1 MRKLLLIA
9 AVMFSLGSMA
19 QSPLRLAKEF
29 KMAENNLKVSNLMKV
44 NMPSAS
50 TMKKAPAKVAPEG
63 ESRTY
68 YLDCYNSVYGIGT
81 TPEFHKAINVVYGD
95 NNKVYIQ
102 NMMYPSMFDTYIE
115 GELNGNTITIPN
127 GQAMGTYSNFN
138 MILSNMKLEEEQN
151 ADGSTSVS
159 IVPDASKEF
168 TLTVDDEYGTITSGE
183 ESFMGVVTEDYT
195 GTLCVAGIMQ
205 FIPENLFPA
214 TDEHEYTYDYEGYS
228 TPLHTV
234 NSTLQMINL
243 GDYCYIKGLMPEV
256 SSDAWLLGEF
266 VNGDLVLTLP
276 QIVDEDMACVFADFN
291 DSGSIIFDPVTLAYD
306 AATDSY
312 TMSDYTL
319 VNLFYTTSGTLGYS
333 DSYDNLKIKATTTGI
348 NKVESSNADV
358 VSTQYFD
365 ISGRR
370 INSAQKGINVKVM
383 KYSDGTTKTV
393 KVIK

>member
-1 MRKLLLIA
+1 
-9 AVMFSLGSMA
+9 MFSLGSMA

-205 FIPENLFPA
+205 FVPEDLFPA
-214 TDEHEYTYDYEGYS
+214 ADEHEYTYDHEGYD
-228 TPLHTV
+228 TPMQTV
-234 NSTLQMINL
+234 NGTLEVISL
-243 GDYCYIKGLMPEV
+243 GDYRYIKGLMPELNP
-256 SSDAWLLGEF
+256 DAWSFAYME
-266 VNGDLVLTLP
+266 NGNLTLSLP
-276 QIVDEDMACVFADFN
+276 QIIDEDMAAVFADFN
-291 DSGSIIFDPVTLAYD
+291 KGGQIMTDPIAFTYD
-306 AATDSY
+306 AASDCY

-319 VNLFYTTSGTLGYS
+319 VNLFAKSSNSLAYS
-333 DSYDNLKIKATTTGI
+333 DSYDNLKIKKTTTGI
-348 NKVESSNADV
+348 NKVEGNDADV

>member
-29 KMAENNLKVSNLMKV
+29 KMAENNLKKVNNLMRV
-44 NMPSAS
+44 SLPSAS
-50 TMKKAPAKVAPEG
+50 TMKKAPAKAAPEG

-68 YLDCYNSVYGIGT
+68 YLDFYTSAYGVGT
-81 TPEFHKAINVVYGD
+81 LPEFHKAVNVVYGAD
-95 NNKVYIQ
+95 NKVYIQ
-102 NMMYPSMFDTYIE
+102 NMMYPSLFDTYIE

-127 GQAMGTYSNFN
+127 GQAIGTFGDTFN
-138 MILSNMKLEEEQN
+138 MVLCNMAVVEET
-151 ADGSTSVS
+151 DGVS
-159 IVPDASKEF
+159 FVPDQSSEF
-168 TLTVDDEYGTITSGE
+168 TLTVDNEYGTITSGE
-183 ESFMGVVTEDYT
+183 NSFLGIVTDDYQN
-195 GTLCVAGIMQ
+195 TLTVGGIMQ
-205 FIPENLFPA
+205 FVPEDLFPA
-214 TDEHEYTYDYEGYS
+214 ADEHEYTYDHEGYD
-228 TPLHTV
+228 TPIQTV
-234 NSTLQMINL
+234 NGTLEVISL
-243 GDYCYIKGLMPEV
+243 GDYSYIKGLMPELNP
-256 SSDAWLLGEF
+256 DAWSFAYME
-266 VNGDLVLTLP
+266 NGNLTLSLP
-276 QIVDEDMACVFADFN
+276 QIIDEDMAAVFADLN
-291 DSGSIIFDPVTLAYD
+291 NGQIMTDPIAFTYD
-306 AATDSY
+306 AASDCY

-319 VNLFYTTSGTLGYS
+319 VNLFATSSNSLGYS

-348 NKVESSNADV
+348 NKVESSDADI

>member
-1 MRKLLLIA
+1 
-9 AVMFSLGSMA
+9 MFSLGSMA

-205 FIPENLFPA
+205 FVPEDLFPA
-214 TDEHEYTYDYEGYS
+214 ADEHEYTYDHEGYD
-228 TPLHTV
+228 TPMQTV
-234 NSTLQMINL
+234 NGTLEVISL
-243 GDYCYIKGLMPEV
+243 GDYSYIKGLMPELNP
-256 SSDAWLLGEF
+256 DAWSFAYME
-266 VNGDLVLTLP
+266 NGNLTLSLP
-276 QIVDEDMACVFADFN
+276 QIIDEDMAAVFVDFN
-291 DSGSIIFDPVTLAYD
+291 NGGLIMTDPIAFTYD
-306 AATDSY
+306 AASDCY

-319 VNLFYTTSGTLGYS
+319 VNLFAKSSNSLAYS
-333 DSYDNLKIKATTTGI
+333 DSYDNLKIKKTTTGI
-348 NKVESSNADV
+348 NKVEGNDADV
-358 VSTQYFD
+358 VSTEYFD
-365 ISGRR
+365 LSGRR
-370 INSAQKGINVKVM
+370 ISNAQKGINVKVM
-383 KYSDGTTKTV
+383 KFSDGTTKIV

>member
-29 KMAENNLKVSNLMKV
+29 KMAENNLKKVNNLMRV
-44 NMPSAS
+44 SLPSAS
-50 TMKKAPAKVAPEG
+50 TMKKAPAKAAPEG

-68 YLDCYNSVYGIGT
+68 YLDFYTSAYGVGT
-81 TPEFHKAINVVYGD
+81 LPEFHKAVNVVYGAD
-95 NNKVYIQ
+95 NKVYIQ
-102 NMMYPSMFDTYIE
+102 NMMYPSLFDTYIE

-127 GQAMGTYSNFN
+127 GQAIGTYGDTYN
-138 MILSNMKLEEEQN
+138 MVLCNMAVVEET
-151 ADGSTSVS
+151 DGVS
-159 IVPDASKEF
+159 FVPDQSSEF
-168 TLTVDDEYGTITSGE
+168 TLTVDNEYGTITSGE
-183 ESFMGVVTEDYT
+183 NSFLGIVTDDYRN
-195 GTLCVAGIMQ
+195 TLTVGGIMQ
-205 FIPENLFPA
+205 FVPEDLFPA
-214 TDEHEYTYDYEGYS
+214 ADEHEYTYDHEGYD
-228 TPLHTV
+228 TPMQTV
-234 NSTLQMINL
+234 NGTLEVISL
-243 GDYCYIKGLMPEV
+243 GDYSYIKGLMPELNP
-256 SSDAWLLGEF
+256 DAWSFAYME
-266 VNGDLVLTLP
+266 NGNLTLSLP
-276 QIVDEDMACVFADFN
+276 QIIDEDMAAVFADLN
-291 DSGSIIFDPVTLAYD
+291 NSQIMTDPIAFTYD
-306 AATDSY
+306 AASDCY

-319 VNLFYTTSGTLGYS
+319 VNLFATSSNSLGYS

-348 NKVESSNADV
+348 NKVESSDADV

>member
-29 KMAENNLKVSNLMKV
+29 KMAENNLKKVNNLMRV
-44 NMPSAS
+44 SLPSAS
-50 TMKKAPAKVAPEG
+50 TMKKAPAKAAPEG

-68 YLDCYNSVYGIGT
+68 YLDFYTSAYGVGT
-81 TPEFHKAINVVYGD
+81 LPEFHKAVNVVYGAD
-95 NNKVYIQ
+95 NKVYIQ
-102 NMMYPSMFDTYIE
+102 NMMYPSLFDTYIE

-127 GQAMGTYSNFN
+127 GQAIGTFGDTYN
-138 MILSNMKLEEEQN
+138 MVLCNMAVVEET
-151 ADGSTSVS
+151 DGVS
-159 IVPDASKEF
+159 FVPDQSSEF
-168 TLTVDDEYGTITSGE
+168 TLTVDNEYGTITSGE
-183 ESFMGVVTEDYT
+183 NSFLGIVTDDYKN
-195 GTLCVAGIMQ
+195 TLTVGGIMQ
-205 FIPENLFPA
+205 FVPEDFFQA
-214 TDEHEYTYDYEGYS
+214 ADEHEYTYDHEGYD
-228 TPLHTV
+228 TPIQTV
-234 NSTLQMINL
+234 NGTLEVISL
-243 GDYCYIKGLMPEV
+243 GDYSYIKGLMPELNP
-256 SSDAWLLGEF
+256 DAWSFAYME
-266 VNGDLVLTLP
+266 NGNLTLSLP
-276 QIVDEDMACVFADFN
+276 QIIDEDMAAVFADFN
-291 DSGSIIFDPVTLAYD
+291 NGGQIMTDPIAFTYD
-306 AATDSY
+306 AASDCY

-319 VNLFYTTSGTLGYS
+319 VNLFATSSNSLGYS

-348 NKVESSNADV
+348 NKVESSDADV

>member
-205 FIPENLFPA
+205 FVPEDLFPA
-214 TDEHEYTYDYEGYS
+214 ADEHEYTYDHEGYD
-228 TPLHTV
+228 TPMQTV
-234 NSTLQMINL
+234 NGTLEVISL
-243 GDYCYIKGLMPEV
+243 GDYSYIKGLMPELNP
-256 SSDAWLLGEF
+256 DAWSFAYME
-266 VNGDLVLTLP
+266 NGNLTLSLP
-276 QIVDEDMACVFADFN
+276 QIIDEDMAAVFVDFN
-291 DSGSIIFDPVTLAYD
+291 NGGLIMTDPIAFTYD
-306 AATDSY
+306 AASDCY

-319 VNLFYTTSGTLGYS
+319 VNLFAKSSNSLAYS
-333 DSYDNLKIKATTTGI
+333 DSYDNLKIKKTTTGI
-348 NKVESSNADV
+348 NKVEGNDADV
-358 VSTQYFD
+358 VSTEYFD
-365 ISGRR
+365 LSGRR
-370 INSAQKGINVKVM
+370 ISNAQKGINVKVM
-383 KYSDGTTKTV
+383 KFSDGTTKIV

>member
-29 KMAENNLKVSNLMKV
+29 KMAENNLKKVNNLMRV
-44 NMPSAS
+44 SLPSAS
-50 TMKKAPAKVAPEG
+50 TMKKAPAKAAPEG

-68 YLDCYNSVYGIGT
+68 YLDFYTSAYGVGT
-81 TPEFHKAINVVYGD
+81 LPEFHKAVNVVYGAD
-95 NNKVYIQ
+95 NKVYIQ
-102 NMMYPSMFDTYIE
+102 NMMYPSLFDTYIE

-127 GQAMGTYSNFN
+127 GQAIGTFGDTFN
-138 MILSNMKLEEEQN
+138 MVLCNMAVVEET
-151 ADGSTSVS
+151 DGVS
-159 IVPDASKEF
+159 FVPDQSSEF
-168 TLTVDDEYGTITSGE
+168 TLTVDNEYGTITSGE
-183 ESFMGVVTEDYT
+183 NSFLGIVTDDYQN
-195 GTLCVAGIMQ
+195 TLTVGGIMQ
-205 FIPENLFPA
+205 FVPEDLFRA
-214 TDEHEYTYDYEGYS
+214 ADEHEYTYDHEGYG
-228 TPLHTV
+228 TPIQTV
-234 NSTLQMINL
+234 NGTLEVISL
-243 GDYCYIKGLMPEV
+243 GDYIYIKGLMPELNP
-256 SSDAWLLGEF
+256 DAWSFAYME
-266 VNGDLVLTLP
+266 NGNLTLSLP
-276 QIVDEDMACVFADFN
+276 QIIDEDMAAVFADFN
-291 DSGSIIFDPVTLAYD
+291 NGGQIMTDPIAFTYD
-306 AATDSY
+306 AASDCY

-319 VNLFYTTSGTLGYS
+319 VNLFATSSNSLGYS

-348 NKVESSNADV
+348 NKVESSDADV

>member
-29 KMAENNLKVSNLMKV
+29 KMAENNLKKVNNLMRV
-44 NMPSAS
+44 SLPSAS
-50 TMKKAPAKVAPEG
+50 TMKKAPAKAAPEG

-68 YLDCYNSVYGIGT
+68 YLDFYTSAYGVGT
-81 TPEFHKAINVVYGD
+81 LPEFHKAVNVVYGAD
-95 NNKVYIQ
+95 NKVYIQ
-102 NMMYPSMFDTYIE
+102 NMMYPSLFDTYIE

-127 GQAMGTYSNFN
+127 GQAIGTFGDTFN
-138 MILSNMKLEEEQN
+138 MVLCNMAVVEET
-151 ADGSTSVS
+151 DGVS
-159 IVPDASKEF
+159 FVPDQSSEF
-168 TLTVDDEYGTITSGE
+168 TLTVDNEYGTITSGE
-183 ESFMGVVTEDYT
+183 NSFLGIVTDDYQN
-195 GTLCVAGIMQ
+195 TLTVGGIMQ
-205 FIPENLFPA
+205 FVPEDFFQA
-214 TDEHEYTYDYEGYS
+214 ADEHEYTYDHEGYD
-228 TPLHTV
+228 TPIQTV
-234 NSTLQMINL
+234 NGTLEVISL
-243 GDYCYIKGLMPEV
+243 GDYSYIKGLMPELNP
-256 SSDAWLLGEF
+256 DAWSFAYME
-266 VNGDLVLTLP
+266 NGNLTLSLP
-276 QIVDEDMACVFADFN
+276 QIIDEDMAAVFVDFN
-291 DSGSIIFDPVTLAYD
+291 NSGLIMTDPIAFTYD
-306 AATDSY
+306 AASDCY

-319 VNLFYTTSGTLGYS
+319 VNLFATSSNSLGYS

-348 NKVESSNADV
+348 NKVESSDADV

>member
-29 KMAENNLKVSNLMKV
+29 KMAENNLKKVNNLMRV
-44 NMPSAS
+44 SLPSAS
-50 TMKKAPAKVAPEG
+50 TMKKAPAKAAPEG

-68 YLDCYNSVYGIGT
+68 YLDFYTSAYGVGT
-81 TPEFHKAINVVYGD
+81 LPEFHKAVNVVYGAD
-95 NNKVYIQ
+95 NKVYIQ
-102 NMMYPSMFDTYIE
+102 NMMYPSLFDTYIE

-127 GQAMGTYSNFN
+127 GQAIGTYDDTFN
-138 MILSNMKLEEEQN
+138 MVLCNMAVVEET
-151 ADGSTSVS
+151 DGVS
-159 IVPDASKEF
+159 FVPDQSSEF
-168 TLTVDDEYGTITSGE
+168 TLTVDNEYGTITSGE
-183 ESFMGVVTEDYT
+183 NSFLGIVTDDYQN
-195 GTLCVAGIMQ
+195 TLTVGGIMQ
-205 FIPENLFPA
+205 FVPEDLFPA
-214 TDEHEYTYDYEGYS
+214 ADEHEYTYDHEGYD
-228 TPLHTV
+228 TPIQTV
-234 NSTLQMINL
+234 NGTLEVISL
-243 GDYCYIKGLMPEV
+243 GDYSYIKGLMPELNP
-256 SSDAWLLGEF
+256 DAWSFAYME
-266 VNGDLVLTLP
+266 NGNLTLSLP
-276 QIVDEDMACVFADFN
+276 QIIDEDMAAVFVDFN
-291 DSGSIIFDPVTLAYD
+291 NGGLIMTDPIAFTYD
-306 AATDSY
+306 AASDCY

-319 VNLFYTTSGTLGYS
+319 VNLFATSSNSLGYS

-348 NKVESSNADV
+348 NKVESSDADV